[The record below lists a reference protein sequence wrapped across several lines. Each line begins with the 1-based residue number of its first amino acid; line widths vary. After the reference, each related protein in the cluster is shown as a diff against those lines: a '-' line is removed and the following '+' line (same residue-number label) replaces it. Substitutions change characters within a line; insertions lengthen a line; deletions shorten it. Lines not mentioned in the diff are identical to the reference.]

1 MHAATTFTWSILNQ
15 TTNPSERKNVSI
27 ISLVIEDMPGNTPAH
42 TTNISIHLNSNFIG
56 NYTANLRRQFN
67 GIIYQEVAGI
77 WQWDGEGKA
86 PRGLVSGIASYVRLK
101 ARYGTSEKVKP
112 GEGER
117 WDEGEGVTARFLVY
131 CSKLKRGFVGEMN
144 KKMRHG
150 YTDGLFVELLGKRVE
165 LLWSNYKERNAR
177 YGTSEKVRGGD
188 GNRWDEGDGVTC
200 RFLEYCEEVK
210 KGFVM
215 ELNRKMRYGYTN
227 AYFVDLLGKSVDQV
241 WKDYKAKYPPKH

>member
-1 MHAATTFTWSILNQ
+1 
-15 TTNPSERKNVSI
+15 
-27 ISLVIEDMPGNTPAH
+27 MPGNTPAH

-117 WDEGEGVTARFLVY
+117 WDEG
-131 CSKLKRGFVGEMN
+131 
-144 KKMRHG
+144 
-150 YTDGLFVELLGKRVE
+150 
-165 LLWSNYKERNAR
+165 
-177 YGTSEKVRGGD
+177 GD

>member
-15 TTNPSERKNVSI
+15 TTNPSESRPTDRKNVKKI
-27 ISLVIEDMPGNTPAH
+27 TLFIDNMKGKLVDAYSTKNEIHVNANFLGSYKGN
-42 TTNISIHLNSNFIG
+42 I
-56 NYTANLRRQFN
+56 RREFV
-67 GIIYQEVAGI
+67 GIVYHQVASI
-77 WQWDGEGKA
+77 WQWNGGGEA
-86 PRGLVSGIASYVRLK
+86 PKGLVSGIAEFVR
-101 ARYGTSEKVKP
+101 
-112 GEGER
+112 
-117 WDEGEGVTARFLVY
+117 
-131 CSKLKRGFVGEMN
+131 M
-144 KKMRHG
+144 
-150 YTDGLFVELLGKRVE
+150 
-165 LLWSNYKERNAR
+165 NAR

>member
-42 TTNISIHLNSNFIG
+42 TTNISIHLNSYKG
-56 NYTANLRRQFN
+56 NIRREFV
-67 GIIYQEVAGI
+67 GIVYHQVASI
-77 WQWDGEGKA
+77 WQWNGGGEA
-86 PRGLVSGIASYVRLK
+86 PKGLVSGIAEFVR
-101 ARYGTSEKVKP
+101 
-112 GEGER
+112 
-117 WDEGEGVTARFLVY
+117 
-131 CSKLKRGFVGEMN
+131 M
-144 KKMRHG
+144 
-150 YTDGLFVELLGKRVE
+150 
-165 LLWSNYKERNAR
+165 NAR

>member
-1 MHAATTFTWSILNQ
+1 MSLHISAIVFIPLLVTSAFTGSTHAAATYKSETDDHHILYVVTIPDNRTAGGARFNAQIGGVTAAETMHAATTFTWSILNQ
-15 TTNPSERKNVSI
+15 TNNPSERKNVSI

-42 TTNISIHLNSNFIG
+42 TSNISIHLNSNFIG
-56 NYTANLRRQFN
+56 NYTGNLRRQFN

-86 PRGLVSGIASYVRLK
+86 PRGLASGIASYVRLK
-101 ARYGTSEKVKP
+101 ARYGTSKKVKP

-165 LLWSNYKERNAR
+165 LLWSNYKER
-177 YGTSEKVRGGD
+177 YGHLDSK
-188 GNRWDEGDGVTC
+188 
-200 RFLEYCEEVK
+200 
-210 KGFVM
+210 
-215 ELNRKMRYGYTN
+215 
-227 AYFVDLLGKSVDQV
+227 LGKF
-241 WKDYKAKYPPKH
+241 